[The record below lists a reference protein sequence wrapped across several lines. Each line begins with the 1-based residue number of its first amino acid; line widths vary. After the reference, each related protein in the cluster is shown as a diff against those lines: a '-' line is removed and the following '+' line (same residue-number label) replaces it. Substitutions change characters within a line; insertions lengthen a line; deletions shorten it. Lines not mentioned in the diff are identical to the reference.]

1 LKEHQNNYSGNSIM
15 DDKGYEMM
23 MMVFVLFYFVLLIPT
38 FVRILFE
45 DENLK
50 EKVLMLEARIC
61 DLETELYCEKKKF

>member
-1 LKEHQNNYSGNSIM
+1 M
-15 DDKGYEMM
+15 DDKGYEM

-38 FVRILFE
+38 FVGIVFE

-50 EKVLMLEARIC
+50 EKVLMLESRIC